1 MKGDFS
7 RSTFDPHKH
16 YTSVRMQQGRVQ
28 LDADWNEQA
37 DILLHLIA
45 TQLQDLLGP
54 GSTSV
59 ACPGFAI
66 TPAEQDEERGNQP
79 EESTAPAK
87 TLPDFLIGAGRYYV
101 DGILCENEEDVLF
114 SEQPDYPAAASLVQ
128 ESEDRDHFLVYL
140 DVWQRHITAI
150 EDPAIREIALG
161 GADTTTRVKT
171 VWQVKLLP
179 APGRPADDQDWEAFV
194 ARTTDKGRLKAQWD
208 RDEGAFL
215 ENHLYRVE
223 IHSVAGDEVTFKWSR
238 ENGSVVFPMK
248 GKEYLLT
255 WEDVP
260 GNDNERLL
268 SYLREGLALDWAK
281 GNQANMSKPEDDKIR
296 VEKDDHWAEIALN
309 MEEETATLTTS
320 DGKLGVLKVRQ
331 ENGKRRIY
339 SSIVELIGEECL
351 FTWEDVPGN
360 DNERLLS
367 YLGEGLA
374 LDWAE
379 GNETKPSKPEDGKIR
394 IEKDKDWAEIALNTE
409 EETATLTTSDGKHR
423 VLKVKQENEKRRI
436 YAKAIGLYLERL
448 DRDPYQVSQNDWVEI
463 VDDVTVLNGCP
474 LPLCKVK
481 ELDGQ
486 DGKVVLWADEGSA
499 RSVITEIRARELGHP
514 LLRRWEDDA
523 KPLAPQT
530 DTTTA
535 KGETWLSL
543 ENGIQVAFSGTGA
556 YQVGDYWLIPARAQM
571 EKGIQWPQE
580 EDGTPR
586 ALPPHGVVHRYAPL
600 ALLQLGEK
608 EWQVDDLRREFDSLT
623 DAKARFETG
632 LAQVDVRL
640 DEHKDNHAQ
649 LRHRVK
655 VLEERQADFQAPLVQ
670 YFQTD
675 NGIDTGHVVSIV
687 PPNPSGKL
695 DSELGVRLASA
706 DDREKRLVVGVV
718 KDIVTGRNQGQVC
731 RVVVYGRAQCRVVGS
746 IEPGDVLVPSVKLG
760 YAQKARRSPKPGTIL
775 GKALGSIQPDE
786 ITKEEI
792 EGGNGRDRL
801 DKSKWTG
808 TVDMM
813 VMLG

>member
-223 IHSVAGDEVTFKWSR
+223 IHSVAGDEGTFKWSR

-309 MEEETATLTTS
+309 M
-320 DGKLGVLKVRQ
+320 
-331 ENGKRRIY
+331 
-339 SSIVELIGEECL
+339 
-351 FTWEDVPGN
+351 
-360 DNERLLS
+360 
-367 YLGEGLA
+367 
-374 LDWAE
+374 
-379 GNETKPSKPEDGKIR
+379 
-394 IEKDKDWAEIALNTE
+394 E

-731 RVVVYGRAQCRVVGS
+731 RVVVYGRAQCKVVGN

>member
-7 RSTFDPHKH
+7 RSTFDPRKH
-16 YTSVRMQQGRVQ
+16 YSSVRMQQGRVQ

-79 EESTAPAK
+79 EESTASAE
-87 TLPDFLIGAGRYYV
+87 TFPDFWIGAGRYYV

-114 SEQPDYPAAASLVQ
+114 SKQPDYPAAASQLKQ
-128 ESEDRDHFLVYL
+128 HKDHVFVYL
-140 DVWQRHITAI
+140 DVWQRHLTAI

-161 GADTTTRVKT
+161 GADTATRVKT

-179 APGRPADDQDWEAFV
+179 APGGPANDQDWEAFV

-208 RDEGAFL
+208 KDERAFL

-238 ENGSVVFPMK
+238 ENGAVAFPIRE
-248 GKEYLLT
+248 EYLFT

-260 GNDNERLL
+260 GNDNEPERLL

-281 GNQANMSKPEDDKIR
+281 GKQVKILKLEDGKIR
-296 VEKDDHWAEIALN
+296 VEK
-309 MEEETATLTTS
+309 
-320 DGKLGVLKVRQ
+320 
-331 ENGKRRIY
+331 
-339 SSIVELIGEECL
+339 GEH
-351 FTWEDVPGN
+351 
-360 DNERLLS
+360 
-367 YLGEGLA
+367 
-374 LDWAE
+374 
-379 GNETKPSKPEDGKIR
+379 
-394 IEKDKDWAEIALNTE
+394 WAEIALNTE
-409 EETATLTTSDGKHR
+409 EKTATLRTSDDRHR
-423 VLKVKQENEKRRI
+423 VLKVKQENDKRRI
-436 YAKAIGLYLERL
+436 YAKVIGLNLEGL
-448 DRDPYQVSQNDWVEI
+448 DRDPYPLDRRNWGEL

-474 LPLCKVK
+474 LPLCREK
-481 ELDGQ
+481 ELDGH
-486 DGKVVLWADEGSA
+486 DGKVALWPDEESA
-499 RSVITEIRARELGHP
+499 KRFVTEIGARELCHP

-523 KPLAPQT
+523 KPIRPQT
-530 DTTTA
+530 GTTTA
-535 KGETWLSL
+535 QGEMWLSL
-543 ENGIQVAFSGTGA
+543 ENGIQVAFSGTGT

-571 EKGIQWPQE
+571 EKGIEWPQE

-586 ALPPHGVVHRYAPL
+586 ALPPHGIVHHYAPL
-600 ALLQLGEK
+600 ALLHFEEK
-608 EWQVDDLRREFDSLT
+608 RHADDLRLQFDSLT
-623 DAKARFETG
+623 DVKARLETR
-632 LAQVDVRL
+632 LAEVDVRL
-640 DEHKDNHAQ
+640 DEHKDNHDQ
-649 LRHRVK
+649 LCHRVT

-675 NGIDTGHVVSIV
+675 NEIDTGHVVSVV
-687 PPNPSGKL
+687 PQNPSGKL

-718 KDIVTGRNQGQVC
+718 KDVVTGRNQGQVC
-731 RVVVYGRAQCRVVGS
+731 RVVVYGRAQCRVVGNV
-746 IEPGDVLVPSVKLG
+746 EPGDVLVPSAKLG

-775 GKALGSIQPDE
+775 GKALSSIQPDE
-786 ITKEEI
+786 RTKEEI
-792 EGGNGRDRL
+792 EGGKGRDRL